1 MDFFETIM
9 FPFKWLVSI
18 IMVGFHEGLS
28 TIGMPEASGWTWTL
42 SIIGLVLVI
51 RAALIPVFVK
61 QIKAQRGMQLLQ
73 PDLKKLQDK
82 YKGKTDQLSRQA
94 MAQEQMAMYKKHGT
108 NPFSACL
115 PMLIQMPFFFALF
128 TVLSGISGAAAA
140 GNGIGAMSHEQVVQF
155 DDSTI
160 FGATLSASLLHG
172 GEGNLTAVWILS
184 IVMILAMTAS
194 QFITQKQIMAKNMSE
209 EAMASPFMRQQKMML
224 YILPIVFGVGGIN
237 FPIGVLIYWTT
248 TNLWTMGQQFFVIRR
263 MPTPGSPAAK
273 ALAERRAAKGLP
285 ALSILT
291 GKKDEEAD
299 AAAAAAAVAQAK
311 GQRIQPQ
318 RKNRKKK

>member
-1 MDFFETIM
+1 MDLFETIM
-9 FPFKWLVSI
+9 FPFQWLVSV

-28 TIGMPEASGWTWTL
+28 SIGMPPASGWTWTL

-82 YKGKTDQLSRQA
+82 YKGKKDQLSRQA
-94 MAQEQMAMYKKHGT
+94 MAQEQMTLYKTHGT

-115 PMLIQMPFFFALF
+115 PLLIQMPFFFALF
-128 TVLSGISGAAAA
+128 TVLAGISPAQQA
-140 GNGIGAMSHEQVVQF
+140 GEGIGAMSPEQVAQF
-155 DDSTI
+155 DASTI
-160 FGATLSASLLHG
+160 FGAPLTATLLHNP
-172 GEGNLTAVWILS
+172 EGNPTAVMILT
-184 IVMILAMTAS
+184 IVMILAMTAT

-209 EAMASPFMRQQKMML
+209 EAMASPFMRQQKMLL

-285 ALSILT
+285 PVPNPG
-291 GKKDEEAD
+291 GKKDPHAET
-299 AAAAAAAVAQAK
+299 AAAAAIAHAK
-311 GQRIQPQ
+311 GHQRVQPH
-318 RKNRKKK
+318 RKKRKK